1 MNKIKQKYKNRQTLK
16 INEKNDID
24 SIIEIYQ
31 RFGRQYNVITATLE
45 PDIQYQTKNLKITQ
59 TYTTTIIKTDIDKM
73 IKKLEKQGR
82 ITLIIIDDLK
92 NEKKNNDLNYKI
104 KKLRGLNNVKVKR
117 IRKKDTFKTLDK
129 IIKEVWNAL

>member
-1 MNKIKQKYKNRQTLK
+1 MNKIKQKYENRQTLK

-31 RFGRQYNVITATLE
+31 RFGKQYNIITATLE

-104 KKLRGLNNVKVKR
+104 KKLRGLNNVKIKR

-129 IIKEVWNAL
+129 IIKEV

>member
-31 RFGRQYNVITATLE
+31 RLGRQYNVITATLE

-129 IIKEVWNAL
+129 IIKEV

>member
-129 IIKEVWNAL
+129 IIKEV

>member
-31 RFGRQYNVITATLE
+31 RFGRQYNIITATLE

-92 NEKKNNDLNYKI
+92 NEKKNNYLNYKI
-104 KKLRGLNNVKVKR
+104 KKL
-117 IRKKDTFKTLDK
+117 
-129 IIKEVWNAL
+129 